1 MSIIQR
7 LLGRVL
13 LLRCDGPL
21 DGVGLSTQEVMDRVR
36 ASGARVVLV
45 DVTQAP
51 YVDSNG
57 IRWLLK
63 LQSFLEDLGRHLR
76 IAARRGAG
84 VWRILT
90 MMGPVTRHL
99 EVFEGLSGAWN
110 AKPAPGA
117 PALPSS

>member
-1 MSIIQR
+1 M
-7 LLGRVL
+7 

-21 DGVGLSTQEVMDRVR
+21 DGMGLSPQDVLERVR

-45 DVTQAP
+45 DVTQSP

-63 LQSFLEDLGRHLR
+63 LQGFMEEWGAHLR

-84 VWRILT
+84 VWRILA
-90 MMGPVTRHL
+90 MMGPVTKRL
-99 EVFEGLSGAWN
+99 QVFEGLTGAWR
-110 AKPAPGA
+110 ARPEPTRAATSAAG
-117 PALPSS
+117 

>member
-21 DGVGLSTQEVMDRVR
+21 DGMGLSAQEVLDRVR
-36 ASGARVVLV
+36 VSGARVVLV

-63 LQSFLEDLGRHLR
+63 LQSFLEETGRHLR
-76 IAARRGAG
+76 IAAKRGAG

-90 MMGPVTRHL
+90 MMGPVTRRL
-99 EVFEGLSGAWN
+99 EIFEGISGAWK
-110 AKPAPGA
+110 AKPAQGA
-117 PALPSS
+117 PAAQS

>member
-21 DGVGLSTQEVMDRVR
+21 DGAGLSPQDVLDRVR
-36 ASGARVVLV
+36 ASGARVVVV
-45 DVTQAP
+45 DVTQSP

-63 LQSFLEDLGRHLR
+63 LQGFLEDLGRQLR

-90 MMGPVTRHL
+90 MMGPVTRRL
-99 EVFEGLSGAWN
+99 QIFEGISGAWK
-110 AKPAPGA
+110 ARPAQSA
-117 PALPSS
+117 PAQS